1 MNTDDE
7 KWEISHHNKKK
18 IYLTFENL
26 FSLKY
31 GDNYNKIININD
43 NFLEDKFLYTLE
55 KQHYLI
61 TIQENRYYQS
71 INEDEHKE
79 IMKNIVD
86 KDINI
91 QNYNKILYKENSTY
105 KNCKELIATLNL
117 GHDNYLYSFKLCN
130 YLKNIS
136 GLIFK
141 ISNKRY
147 AHDKYVIISFFEKD
161 KYRLILLNNY
171 LDLLLY
177 LYKLEIDMRC
187 NPKYTK
193 ILVDYPYKF
202 RDLNHNHIRNYFN
215 SFQIFWKY

>member
-1 MNTDDE
+1 MNTDEE
-7 KWEISHHNKKK
+7 KWEISHQNKKK

-31 GDNYNKIININD
+31 GDNYTKIININD
-43 NFLEDKFLYTLE
+43 NFIEDKFLITLE

-61 TIQENRYYQS
+61 NISENRLYQN
-71 INEDEHKE
+71 INQTDFKE
-79 IMKNIVD
+79 IMDHVTNKE
-86 KDINI
+86 INI
-91 QNYNKILYKENSTY
+91 QNYNKILYKENDNY
-105 KNCKELIATLNL
+105 QKCKELISSLKLNYE
-117 GHDNYLYSFKLCN
+117 NYIYSFKLCN
-130 YLKNIS
+130 MVKNIS

-141 ISNKRY
+141 IE
-147 AHDKYVIISFFEKD
+147 DKTCSHQKYIIISFFEKD

-177 LYKLEIDMRC
+177 LYKLEIDMKC

-193 ILVDYPYKF
+193 LLLNYPYKF